1 MNNNIDCPNC
11 GALIDVESVIA
22 GEMEKKYQQQYQL
35 KLNESLEKLSHDKQ
49 ELMKEQEQFEAK
61 KKRENEI
68 FLERLAAEKNQME
81 KNLREQLSQSIS
93 SDYHN
98 KIEMLEQQKAASE
111 KKVEEA
117 RQKELEFLKKEQEL
131 VNRKEELE
139 IEIQK
144 KLQAERSALAEQI
157 RNQELQKVAMKE
169 QEMNLKMKELEKQ
182 LEDQKKLAEEMS
194 RKAEQGSMQLQGE
207 IQELALENLLKSS
220 FPFDI
225 VNEVAKGVKG
235 ADCILTVRNSIG
247 QECGKIIF
255 ESKRT
260 ENFGGDWIDKLKADM
275 LSQNAQIAVIV
286 TKTMPKGMD
295 QFGEKNGVYI
305 CSFREVMSLTTV
317 LRNAIIKIHESE
329 KSQENKGDKMVAL
342 YNYLTSQEFRGNWM
356 IMRQGFENLQQML
369 NKERDDFEKNWK
381 KKSKQIEMII
391 LNSSQII
398 GSIQGISGQDIM
410 EIQIDDTPI
419 DNMLENDSN

>member
-1 MNNNIDCPNC
+1 MNNNISCPNC
-11 GALIDVESVIA
+11 GNLIDVESVIA
-22 GEMEKKYQQQYQL
+22 GEMEKKFQHEYQH
-35 KLNESLEKLSHDKQ
+35 KHNESLDKLKQ
-49 ELMKEQEQFEAK
+49 EKNELTKAQEDFEAK

-68 FLERLAAEKNQME
+68 FIERLETEKKQLEN
-81 KNLREQLSQSIS
+81 KLREQLSMSIAT
-93 SDYHN
+93 DYQN
-98 KIEMLEQQKAASE
+98 KITLLESGQKEAE
-111 KKVEEA
+111 VRLEEA
-117 RQKELEFLKKEQEL
+117 RKKEFEALKKEQEL
-131 VNRKEELE
+131 ANKAAELE
-139 IEIQK
+139 IHIQRQ
-144 KLQAERSALAEQI
+144 LQAERSSIAEQI
-157 RNQELQKVAMKE
+157 RNQEVQKSAMKE

-220 FPFDI
+220 FPFDLI
-225 VNEVAKGVKG
+225 TEVPKGVKG
-235 ADCILTVRNSIG
+235 ADCIQTVRNAIG

-286 TKTMPKGMD
+286 TKTMPKGME

-305 CSFREVMSLTTV
+305 CSFREVVSLTTV
-317 LRNAIIKIHESE
+317 LRNAIVKIHESE
-329 KSQENKGDKMVAL
+329 KSQENKGDKIVAL
-342 YNYLTSQEFRGNWM
+342 YNYLTSQEFKGNWM
-356 IMRQGFENLQQML
+356 IMKQGFEQLQQML

-381 KKSKQIEMII
+381 RKSKQIDMII

-398 GSIQGISGQDIM
+398 GSIQGISGQDLLDM
-410 EIQIDDTPI
+410 QLDDSEP
-419 DNMLENDSN
+419 NNLPEVE